1 MSNPQ
6 NLWEIG
12 SIMKNEEK
20 IMSITI
26 NNAKCQFT
34 FKWFHEE
41 WVYSNLY
48 EDLHDWS
55 IEMYNDRKAV
65 DTT

>member
-1 MSNPQ
+1 
-6 NLWEIG
+6 
-12 SIMKNEEK
+12 
-20 IMSITI
+20 MSITI
-26 NNAKCQFT
+26 KNAKYQFT

-65 DTT
+65 DTTLTVT